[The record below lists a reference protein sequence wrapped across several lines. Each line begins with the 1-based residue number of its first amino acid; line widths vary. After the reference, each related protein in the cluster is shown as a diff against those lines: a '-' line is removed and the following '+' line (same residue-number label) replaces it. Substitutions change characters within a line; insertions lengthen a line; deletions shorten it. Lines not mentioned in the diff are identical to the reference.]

1 MWRRRQGVS
10 LLDTDEMLDFFE
22 KLDRLNREQLMS
34 MAAIWQSTNRQ
45 AHEDAWSAV
54 RAAAARQGL
63 SKEIDRVRK
72 KALAWSTR
80 GSDAFPYTLNVDLM
94 WQQVKMEAGEAI
106 VDAALAVALGSRM
119 AVALGS
125 HLDDATR
132 DLLLAPWLRATEE

>member
-45 AHEDAWSAV
+45 THEDAWAAV

-80 GSDAFPYTLNVDLM
+80 GSDSNPYALSVDLV
-94 WQQVKMEAGEAI
+94 WQQVKMEASEAI
-106 VDAALAVALGSRM
+106 VDAALAVALGSR
-119 AVALGS
+119 
-125 HLDDATR
+125 LDDATR
-132 DLLLAPWLRATEE
+132 DLLLEPWLRATEE